1 MIVRRGM
8 TFEYQ
13 DAFGIWF
20 VLATFFLGMGAGLF
34 ILSVLYGF
42 ILGKLVGLIFVLLE
56 LLFLGIEAGHPL
68 RVWKAFGHPRTSWLS
83 RGLIG
88 LSVFLILAI
97 ISILQGYKFL
107 PLSDVSTVGRSVNVV
122 AVIVAAFLILYGSM
136 IVARYPSIP
145 AWHSILVPSLFVS
158 YGLTSGT
165 AILFFLYPL
174 VNMDPIQLGQTGLIV
189 ILINLI
195 LLLMYWIE
203 LSLSSTAAKE
213 SARIVTRGKFWPYF
227 IIGVV
232 VVGSL
237 IPVILIAGQIYSV
250 PERPTIL
257 FLVAGVLSLMGSFLF
272 RCVLLK
278 IGIYEIP
285 T

>member
-1 MIVRRGM
+1 MIARRGM

-42 ILGKLVGLIFVLLE
+42 VLGKLIGLIFVLLE
-56 LLFLGIEAGHPL
+56 MLFLAIEAGHPL
-68 RVWKAFGHPRTSWLS
+68 RVWKAFAHPKTSWLS

-88 LSVFLILAI
+88 LSVFFILAV

-107 PLSDVSTVGRSVNVV
+107 LLKDVTSIGRSVNVV
-122 AVIVAAFLILYGSM
+122 AVIVSAFLILYGSM
-136 IVARYPSIP
+136 TVARYPSIP

-158 YGLTSGT
+158 YGLTSGM
-165 AILFFLYPL
+165 ALLFFLYPL
-174 VNMDPIQLGQTGLIV
+174 VNINPMQLGRTGLIV
-189 ILINLI
+189 ILINFI

-203 LSLSSTAAKE
+203 LSSSSTAAKE
-213 SARIVTRGKFWPYF
+213 SARIITRGKVWPYF

-237 IPVILIAGQIYSV
+237 IPMILISGQVYSV
-250 PERPTIL
+250 SQQPTIL
-257 FLVAGVLSLMGSFLF
+257 FMTAGVLSLIGSFLF
-272 RCVLLK
+272 RYVLMK
-278 IGIYEIP
+278 VGIYEIP
-285 T
+285 H

>member
-1 MIVRRGM
+1 MIARRGM

-42 ILGKLVGLIFVLLE
+42 VLGKLIGLIFVLLE
-56 LLFLGIEAGHPL
+56 MLFLAIEAGHPL
-68 RVWKAFGHPRTSWLS
+68 RVWKAFAHPKTSWLS

-88 LSVFLILAI
+88 LGVFFILAV

-107 PLSDVSTVGRSVNVV
+107 FLKDVTSIGRSVNVV

-136 IVARYPSIP
+136 TVARYPSIP

-165 AILFFLYPL
+165 AILFFLYPF
-174 VNMDPIQLGQTGLIV
+174 VNINPIQLGKTGLIV
-189 ILINLI
+189 ISINLI

-203 LSLSSTAAKE
+203 LSSSSTAAKE
-213 SARIVTRGKFWPYF
+213 SARIITRGKVWPYF

-237 IPVILIAGQIYSV
+237 IPMILISGQVYSV
-250 PERPTIL
+250 SQQPTIL
-257 FLVAGVLSLMGSFLF
+257 FMTAGVLSLIGSFLF
-272 RCVLLK
+272 RYVLMK
-278 IGIYEIP
+278 VGIYEIP
-285 T
+285 H

>member
-1 MIVRRGM
+1 VIARRGM

-42 ILGKLVGLIFVLLE
+42 VLGKLIGLIFVLLE
-56 LLFLGIEAGHPL
+56 MLFLAIEAGHPL
-68 RVWKAFGHPRTSWLS
+68 RVWKAFAHPKTSWLS

-88 LSVFLILAI
+88 LSVFFILAV

-107 PLSDVSTVGRSVNVV
+107 FLKDVTSIGRSVNVV

-136 IVARYPSIP
+136 TVARYPSIP

-158 YGLTSGT
+158 YGLTSGM
-165 AILFFLYPL
+165 ALLFFLYPL
-174 VNMDPIQLGQTGLIV
+174 VNINPMQLGRTGLIV
-189 ILINLI
+189 ILINFI

-203 LSLSSTAAKE
+203 LSSSSTAAKE
-213 SARIVTRGKFWPYF
+213 SARIITRGKVWPYF

-237 IPVILIAGQIYSV
+237 IPMILISGQVYSV
-250 PERPTIL
+250 SQQPTIL
-257 FLVAGVLSLMGSFLF
+257 FMTAGVLSLIGSFLF
-272 RCVLLK
+272 RYVLMK
-278 IGIYEIP
+278 VGIYEIP
-285 T
+285 H

>member
-1 MIVRRGM
+1 MIIRRGM
-8 TFEYQ
+8 IFEYQ

-20 VLATFFLGMGAGLF
+20 VLATFCLGIGAGLF
-34 ILSVLYGF
+34 ILSVFYGLV
-42 ILGKLVGLIFVLLE
+42 LGKLISLIFILLE

-88 LSVFLILAI
+88 LTVFFILAML
-97 ISILQGYKFL
+97 SVLQGYKFL
-107 PLSDVSTVGRSVNVV
+107 PLQEVSSIGWSINVV
-122 AVIVAAFLILYGSM
+122 AVLVAAFLILYGSM
-136 IVARYPSIP
+136 TLARYPSIP

-165 AILFFLYPL
+165 AILFFLYPF
-174 VNMDPIQLGQTGLIV
+174 VNINPIQLGKTGLIV

-203 LSLSSTAAKE
+203 LSSSSTAAKE
-213 SARIVTRGKFWPYF
+213 SARIITRGKVWPYF

-237 IPVILIAGQIYSV
+237 IPMILISGQVYSV
-250 PERPTIL
+250 LHQPTIL
-257 FLVAGVLSLMGSFLF
+257 FMTAGVLSLMGSFLF
-272 RCVLLK
+272 RYVLMK
-278 IGIYEIP
+278 VGIYEIP
-285 T
+285 H